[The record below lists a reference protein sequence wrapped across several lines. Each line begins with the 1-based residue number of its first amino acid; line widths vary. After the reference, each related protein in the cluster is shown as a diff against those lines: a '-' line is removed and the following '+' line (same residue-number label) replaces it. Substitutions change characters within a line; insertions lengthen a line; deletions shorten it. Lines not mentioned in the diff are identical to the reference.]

1 MSILAMKRENHK
13 ENKSFRRFFETM
25 KENAASRREPE
36 SDLDFYTHSA
46 LSTVL
51 AMQESFKQ
59 EQR

>member
-1 MSILAMKRENHK
+1 
-13 ENKSFRRFFETM
+13 M